1 MLGRT
6 ALLCVSVGL
15 SLPWGPAVREE
26 MLHLVSRAVEG
37 APVEEGVSV
46 SVSGEGDCVWPGS
59 APPLPLSPPQTHL
72 MKSSW
77 TEGGSEGGREGRR
90 RLGGRGREGEGGRQP
105 RAVATGHRHG
115 LQLALLH
122 LAGYPVCR
130 GAGESWG
137 PRLSRGVRGVLE
149 FRGLA

>member
-1 MLGRT
+1 M
-6 ALLCVSVGL
+6 SVGL

-77 TEGGSEGGREGRR
+77 TEGGSEGGREGGGWEGG
-90 RLGGRGREGEGGRQP
+90 GGRGRAGGSP
-105 RAVATGHRHG
+105 EPWPLGTATDSNSLCSTWRDT
-115 LQLALLH
+115 LCAEELVS
-122 LAGYPVCR
+122 P
-130 GAGESWG
+130 GAPASLGES
-137 PRLSRGVRGVLE
+137 GVSWSSGGWRE
-149 FRGLA
+149 CFRGLL

>member
-1 MLGRT
+1 M
-6 ALLCVSVGL
+6 SVGL
-15 SLPWGPAVREE
+15 SLPWGPVVREE

-37 APVEEGVSV
+37 APMEEGVSA

-90 RLGGRGREGEGGRQP
+90 RLGGRGRAGGSPEPRPLGTATDSDSLCSTWRDTPCAEELVSPGAPASLGEPGVSWSLGGR
-105 RAVATGHRHG
+105 HE
-115 LQLALLH
+115 
-122 LAGYPVCR
+122 C
-130 GAGESWG
+130 
-137 PRLSRGVRGVLE
+137 
-149 FRGLA
+149 FRGLL